1 MVISEKSCS
10 TESIFVIIGT
20 DSLWILVT
28 LKVGLQKLGYMLFKK
43 KKKYLHS
50 TRSNLSSQ
58 LFHEG
63 SV

>member
-28 LKVGLQKLGYMLFKK
+28 LKVGLQNLGYMLFKK
-43 KKKYLHS
+43 KKKKILTQYK
-50 TRSNLSSQ
+50 
-58 LFHEG
+58 
-63 SV
+63 V